1 MRQEAHFIQLLK
13 GNKKV
18 KQQLLI
24 GNKMEPLILLNE
36 QKVICSFKKSGTIVR
51 SQSDLLHVK
60 IRNKKVTSNMEHK
73 VDDLLSPPLV
83 LTVQEVLTQ
92 FI

>member
-24 GNKMEPLILLNE
+24 GNKMEPLIRAKSNLF
-36 QKVICSFKKSGTIVR
+36 IRKKWNNSTFT
-51 SQSDLLHVK
+51 K
-60 IRNKKVTSNMEHK
+60 
-73 VDDLLSPPLV
+73 
-83 LTVQEVLTQ
+83 
-92 FI
+92 